1 MLAEALYRL
10 NITFSCFISHTPD
23 ISQCAP
29 LPDMCE
35 TKLGD
40 VVAYFEVD
48 LEGRFSKVR
57 SEETNLGNF
66 CADVILGKVSVN
78 LRMLFALAHSSLEII

>member
-1 MLAEALYRL
+1 
-10 NITFSCFISHTPD
+10 
-23 ISQCAP
+23 
-29 LPDMCE
+29 MCE

-66 CADVILGKVSVN
+66 CADVILGKVSVQPEYVVCFDSFFLGN
-78 LRMLFALAHSSLEII
+78 HMKLMFVYFFFVLCCFPQF